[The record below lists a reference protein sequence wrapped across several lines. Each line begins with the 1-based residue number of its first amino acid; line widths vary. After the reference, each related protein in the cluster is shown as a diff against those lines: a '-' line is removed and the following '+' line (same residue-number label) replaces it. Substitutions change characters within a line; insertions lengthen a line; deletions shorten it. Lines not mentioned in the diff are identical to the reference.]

1 MKKYIEDYRA
11 VDYKIYF
18 QDQLLFVFDETN
30 YLVFSKG
37 TIKNAQGDLVLQYR
51 RTLLGSRIRILFQKL
66 EDQVVFKKERMQ
78 LKLFL
83 ENEKK
88 ELSIKSHFKV
98 LGNFEGDVFV
108 NDVIFGSI
116 IRKYENRKSAYH
128 FYFKEDDPHL
138 IYYCLI
144 LFSIKYYHYI
154 DEVP

>member
-30 YLVFSKG
+30 YLFFSKG

-51 RTLLGSRIRILFQKL
+51 RTLLGSKIRILFQKL

-83 ENEKK
+83 EKEKK

-116 IRKYENRKSAYH
+116 IRKYENRKNAYH